1 MTYNKVILIGYLTKN
16 PELKTTPSGT
26 SVTAFSIGVS
36 RRKIKDGG
44 EPKTD
49 FINIVAWRKTAEF
62 ITRFFAKG
70 KPILVEGQ
78 LQMRSYDAKDGS
90 KRVIAEVVADNVSFI
105 ESNRGE
111 ADETG
116 LKPVPDATFE
126 DVAAEDDLPF

>member
-1 MTYNKVILIGYLTKN
+1 MTYNKVILVGYLTKN

-36 RRKIKDGG
+36 RRKAKDGG
-44 EPKTD
+44 DSKTD

-62 ITRFFAKG
+62 INRFFVKG
-70 KPILVEGQ
+70 NPILVEGQ
-78 LQMRSYDAKDGS
+78 LQMRSYEAKDGT
-90 KRVIAEVVADNVSFI
+90 KRVLYEVVADNVSFI
-105 ESNRGE
+105 ESKHGE

-116 LKPVPDATFE
+116 LTPVSDAAFE